1 MVRIK
6 GANSDYIFD
15 AKSGQ
20 IQEQSKDQPVYLKI
34 YICPNDMPSQ
44 VEPPHEGQWCQGID
58 GTCPHPAKQPGHALI
73 SLHQTE
79 GIALETPNTIAAK
92 GKFVVQPKGKLPVFQ
107 AAESGVTV
115 SAPLTVTAP
124 LTVSSTLTVTDL
136 LTITAPI
143 ALKTQK
149 DNGTQLTI
157 NSQEFTLQT
166 ADGTKIQIK
175 GNQVEITPGA
185 TGKVKVIGNL
195 EVTGEITMA
204 GKKISSS

>member
-15 AKSGQ
+15 ANSGQ

-44 VEPPHEGQWCQGID
+44 VEPPHNGQWCQGID
-58 GTCPHPAKQPGHALI
+58 ATCPHPDKKPGHALI

-92 GKFVVQPKGKLPVFQ
+92 GKFVVQPKGKPPVFQ

-115 SAPLTVTAP
+115 SAPLTV
-124 LTVSSTLTVTDL
+124 SSPLTVTDL

-185 TGKVKVIGNL
+185 TGKVKINGNL
-195 EVTGEITMA
+195 EVTGDITMA
-204 GKKISSS
+204 GKKLSSS